1 MVRTKKKRQKRLT
14 FSVCKDLMVIMW
26 SHLLIGTSPKAE
38 KRLSTMIINSVPEIN
53 FQPLGLT
60 PDWINWLS
68 RTDKN
73 LGNFQNNQS
82 QRSIFSLWDW
92 SQSSIFNLWDWS
104 HSGNL
109 FSLGLVPEFLSSP
122 TFELFRSGTGPRASF
137 LTLGLVPEQHFLI
150 WD

>member
-92 SQSSIFNLWDWS
+92 SQTDEIDCLGLTKIWEIFKIVSPRGSFFTSGTNPRLNKLHVWDWLNF
-104 HSGNL
+104 G
-109 FSLGLVPEFLSSP
+109 
-122 TFELFRSGTGPRASF
+122 
-137 LTLGLVPEQHFLI
+137 
-150 WD
+150 